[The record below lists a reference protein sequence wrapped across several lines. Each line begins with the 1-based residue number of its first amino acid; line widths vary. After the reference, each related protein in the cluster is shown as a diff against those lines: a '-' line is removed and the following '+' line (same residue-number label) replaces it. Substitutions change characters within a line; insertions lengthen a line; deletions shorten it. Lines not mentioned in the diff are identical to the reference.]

1 MQDPVFGFSR
11 GFGGFF
17 LRGMMGG
24 LRGLGSWFFEG
35 VEGFGVLGTVDGGFP
50 GWKHFENEME
60 GLVSS
65 ANPGAFQ

>member
-1 MQDPVFGFSR
+1 
-11 GFGGFF
+11 
-17 LRGMMGG
+17 MGG